1 MIHLFFA
8 AETADAAAEASP
20 LAALG
25 VDGKSLLFQLI
36 TFLLVFLIL

>member
-1 MIHLFFA
+1 MIHMLFA
-8 AETADAAAEASP
+8 AESTVEASP

-36 TFLLVFLIL
+36 TFL